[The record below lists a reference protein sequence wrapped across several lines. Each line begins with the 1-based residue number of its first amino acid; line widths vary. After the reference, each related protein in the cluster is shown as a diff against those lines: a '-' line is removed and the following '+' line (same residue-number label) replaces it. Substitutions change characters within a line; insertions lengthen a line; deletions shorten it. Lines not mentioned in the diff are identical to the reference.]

1 MNHPGRE
8 PSGRGGVLIAVVLA
22 LVFSG
27 GAALAQRKQPKEP
40 KGQMAESQV
49 RLPDDQAIDL
59 AISEM
64 LAAWQMGDV
73 EMLHKYYADDV
84 TVVSGAWE
92 PPLLGWANF
101 VRAYQSQ
108 RERMQSGRLDRTNT
122 YSKVKGNLAWANY
135 QWEFNALVDGKPT
148 TAHGQTTL
156 VMEKRADHW
165 VIVVNHTSIVPEK
178 EPVPA
183 PGPGAPKPA
192 SPPPAPGAGNTSG

>member
-8 PSGRGGVLIAVVLA
+8 PSSRGGVLIAVALA

-27 GAALAQRKQPKEP
+27 GAALAQHKQPKEP

-92 PPLLGWANF
+92 PPLLGWA
-101 VRAYQSQ
+101 
-108 RERMQSGRLDRTNT
+108 
-122 YSKVKGNLAWANY
+122 
-135 QWEFNALVDGKPT
+135 
-148 TAHGQTTL
+148 
-156 VMEKRADHW
+156 
-165 VIVVNHTSIVPEK
+165 
-178 EPVPA
+178 
-183 PGPGAPKPA
+183 
-192 SPPPAPGAGNTSG
+192 